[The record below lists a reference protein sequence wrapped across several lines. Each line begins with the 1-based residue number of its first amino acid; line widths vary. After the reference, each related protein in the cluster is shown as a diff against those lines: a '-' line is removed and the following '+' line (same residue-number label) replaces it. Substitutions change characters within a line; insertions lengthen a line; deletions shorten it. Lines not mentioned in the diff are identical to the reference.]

1 MKTLFEAGIALWMTA
16 AIAFGQTTL
25 GSAALAGSVKDSS
38 GALVAAAAVEVTDI
52 DRDLKRETISNDD
65 GAFLFP
71 TIPPGR
77 YVLRIVKQ
85 GFEAAE
91 VKNITL
97 EVGARPSF
105 DVTLTPGGVSSTVS
119 VTAEAL
125 PPLETESNVI
135 GTVINSG
142 R

>member
-1 MKTLFEAGIALWMTA
+1 MKALLAAGIAFWMTA

-38 GALVAAAAVEVTDI
+38 GAFVAAAAVEVTDI

-77 YVLRIVKQ
+77 
-85 GFEAAE
+85 
-91 VKNITL
+91 
-97 EVGARPSF
+97 
-105 DVTLTPGGVSSTVS
+105 
-119 VTAEAL
+119 
-125 PPLETESNVI
+125 
-135 GTVINSG
+135 
-142 R
+142 